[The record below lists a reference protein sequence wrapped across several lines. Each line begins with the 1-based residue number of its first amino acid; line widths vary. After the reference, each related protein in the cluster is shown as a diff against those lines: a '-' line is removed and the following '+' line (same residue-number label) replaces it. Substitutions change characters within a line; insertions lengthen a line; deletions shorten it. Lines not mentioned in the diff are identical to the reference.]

1 MVQELMVHALCPEC
15 ESPEVIGDRD
25 NGELVCGE
33 CGLVIQEEMLDRG
46 PDWRAFTPEEKA
58 NSGRAGAP
66 TSYSR
71 FDKGLSTDI
80 QIDRDAFGRP
90 LPPKAKR
97 QMWRLRRWQ
106 IRTRM
111 HASKDR
117 NLIQAMNELERL
129 SEKLHIPSF
138 IQETAAV
145 IYRKALNADLIR
157 GRCIATIVAAALYT
171 ACRLAKTSKTLNEI
185 AKASPRDRKEISR
198 SYRLLLRR
206 LNVKMLIDE
215 PVNYVS
221 KIAENAGISGE
232 AQGLAIQILQEAK
245 RRHMALGKDPSG
257 LAAGALYIAC
267 KLRNE
272 RVSQG
277 SLARAAKVT
286 EVTVR
291 KRKKELMKELSL
303 KTDQE

>member
-1 MVQELMVHALCPEC
+1 MVQELMVHAICPEC
-15 ESPEVIGDRD
+15 ESPEVIRDRD

-46 PDWRAFTPEEKA
+46 PDWQAFTPEERA
-58 NSGRAGAP
+58 NKGRAGAP

-80 QIDRDAFGRP
+80 QVNRDAFGRP
-90 LPPKAKR
+90 LPPKTKR

-117 NLIQAMNELERL
+117 NLLQAMTELERL

-157 GRCIATIVAAALYT
+157 GRCIANIVAAALYI
-171 ACRLAKTSKTLNEI
+171 ACRLAKTPKTLNEI

-198 SYRLLLRR
+198 CYRLLVRR
-206 LNVKMLIDE
+206 LKVKMLIDE
-215 PVNYVS
+215 PEKYVS
-221 KIAENAGISGE
+221 KIAENAGVSGE

-267 KLRNE
+267 KLREE

-291 KRKKELMKELSL
+291 KRKKELKKKLNIESI
-303 KTDQE
+303 KR